1 MEVSAVALGSDL
13 RSAALGEVHKPKP
26 EPEEGQFACLGNL
39 EGWGTGIDFSLLTH
53 SSTESS
59 KQVLNS

>member
-1 MEVSAVALGSDL
+1 MVALGSDL

-26 EPEEGQFACLGNL
+26 EPEEGQFAFSCPGNL
-39 EGWGTGIDFSLLTH
+39 EGWGTGTDFSLLTH

>member
-26 EPEEGQFACLGNL
+26 EPEEGQFACPGNL
-39 EGWGTGIDFSLLTH
+39 EG
-53 SSTESS
+53 
-59 KQVLNS
+59 

>member
-13 RSAALGEVHKPKP
+13 RSAALGEVHKP
-26 EPEEGQFACLGNL
+26 EPEEGQFACPGNL
-39 EGWGTGIDFSLLTH
+39 EGWGTGTDFSLLTH
-53 SSTESS
+53 SSTKSS